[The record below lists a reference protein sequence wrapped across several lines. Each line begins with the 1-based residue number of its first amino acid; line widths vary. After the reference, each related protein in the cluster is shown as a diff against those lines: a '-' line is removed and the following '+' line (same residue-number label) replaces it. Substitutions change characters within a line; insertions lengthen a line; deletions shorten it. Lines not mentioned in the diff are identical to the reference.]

1 MDDFIL
7 FCLGALVLVGVVAL
21 FAYMRR
27 NRPAPQGTYD
37 DPDTRSGGS
46 IGGRAGR
53 PGQRTH
59 DDPDTRSGGSFGA
72 TQGREGARTHDDPDI
87 RSGGSF
93 GGDEASRHRSDSRNR
108 TARSSSSESPPPAGR
123 PSTEP
128 GRSNSRDR
136 EGPRRD
142 DPDIKSGGSFGG

>member
-7 FCLGALVLVGVVAL
+7 FCLGALVLVAVVAL

-27 NRPAPQGTYD
+27 NRPAPRGTYD

-46 IGGRAGR
+46 IGGRPGR
-53 PGQRTH
+53 PGQRAH
-59 DDPDTRSGGSFGA
+59 DDPDIRSGGSFG
-72 TQGREGARTHDDPDI
+72 TTRGREGARTHDDPDI

-93 GGDEASRHRSDSRNR
+93 GGDEASRRGSDNRNR
-108 TARSSSSESPPPAGR
+108 TARSSSSEPPAGR
-123 PSTEP
+123 SSAEP
-128 GRSNSRDR
+128 GRSSSRDR